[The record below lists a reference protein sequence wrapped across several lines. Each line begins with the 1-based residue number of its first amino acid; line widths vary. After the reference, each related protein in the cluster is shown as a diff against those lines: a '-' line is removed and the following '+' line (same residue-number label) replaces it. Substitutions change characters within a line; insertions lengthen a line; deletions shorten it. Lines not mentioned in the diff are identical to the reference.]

1 MSLVTYLREVRAEL
15 TRVTWPKRA
24 DAIRMTQIVIVG
36 SLVVGLYVGG
46 LDYLFTNL
54 LGLFFK

>member
-1 MSLVTYLREVRAEL
+1 MNVVTYLQEVRAEL
-15 TRVTWPKRA
+15 QKVTWPKRETA
-24 DAIRMTQIVIVG
+24 VRMTGVVLGG

>member
-1 MSLVTYLREVRAEL
+1 MNVLTYLGEVKDEL
-15 TRVTWPKRA
+15 KKVSWPKRE
-24 DAIRMTQIVIVG
+24 DTIRMTQIVLVG

>member
-1 MSLVTYLREVRAEL
+1 MNVLTYLKEVRIELGKVSWPTRAESVHL
-15 TRVTWPKRA
+15 TLIIIGA
-24 DAIRMTQIVIVG
+24 

-54 LGLFFK
+54 LGLFLK